1 MLARLPFLLR
11 SMTPSPSPPA
21 ITRDSESL
29 STESIPREQ
38 EQDKTLLALWVL
50 YQLLPGGGA
59 NSPFRRLG
67 RVDFIYKGLVN
78 QGHL

>member
-50 YQLLPGGGA
+50 YQLLLGGP

>member
-1 MLARLPFLLR
+1 MLACLPFLLR

-50 YQLLPGGGA
+50 YQLLP
-59 NSPFRRLG
+59 FRRLG